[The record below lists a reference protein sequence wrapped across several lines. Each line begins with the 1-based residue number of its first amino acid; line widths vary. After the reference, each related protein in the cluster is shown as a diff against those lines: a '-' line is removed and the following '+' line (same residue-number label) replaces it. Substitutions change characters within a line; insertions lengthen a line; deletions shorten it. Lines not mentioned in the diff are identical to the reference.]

1 MPSSLLGGLSA
12 LRDRSR
18 GAVAALG
25 LAGGNVDNSATPL
38 WVHGSFDDV
47 RRLMAWAIAL
57 CLLLVLGEF
66 FVWLLCAQQRE
77 CAWGL
82 HWHTRIHAGA
92 GSPRDR
98 STKRSIK
105 S

>member
-57 CLLLVLGEF
+57 CLLLVLGESC
-66 FVWLLCAQQRE
+66 LLRVVVPDASRGVCF
-77 CAWGL
+77 GTL
-82 HWHTRIHAGA
+82 
-92 GSPRDR
+92 GSMRVRVARVIDR
-98 STKRSIK
+98 PTINES
-105 S
+105 